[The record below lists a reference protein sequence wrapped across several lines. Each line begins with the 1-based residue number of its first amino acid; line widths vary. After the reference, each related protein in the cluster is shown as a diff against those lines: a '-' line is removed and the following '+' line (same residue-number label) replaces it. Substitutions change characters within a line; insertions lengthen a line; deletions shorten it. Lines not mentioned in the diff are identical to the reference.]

1 MKKLI
6 VVLTMLIVFGYFA
19 EPGQAE
25 YKKNRAFKK
34 IIAEFSDLY
43 KRSLEENGVVGSS
56 IMLIHDNEVL
66 FKAFYGLANKEKN
79 QKVDSNTIYHWAS
92 ITKTFTGI
100 AVLQLRDRGLL
111 KLEDPVV
118 NYIPELR
125 MVHNPYGDMNKITIR
140 HLLSHTSGFRG
151 ATWPW
156 KDKEWHPHEP
166 LHWEQLVAMFPY
178 TEITFEP
185 GSKFSYS
192 NLGIIFLARII
203 ELLTTDDYEVY
214 VDKNI
219 FKPLKMYNSYFD
231 STPYHLLK
239 YRSHSYYQEEEK
251 EGETLKP
258 AIFDVN
264 TGITVSNGG
273 LNAPFTDFAKYIDFL
288 MGDPAKQEEY
298 DLVLKRSSLEEMFQS
313 QISLGEPVKD
323 KEGNTIS
330 YSRGLAFSLIDYNGR
345 RFIGHTGGQNAFSTF
360 FFVNLSSRT
369 ACVGGYNTSGKKVR
383 IAKGKIQDF
392 IFEKI
397 FPLF

>member
-6 VVLTMLIVFGYFA
+6 AVITVLIVFGYFA
-19 EPGQAE
+19 EPGMAK
-25 YKKNRAFKK
+25 YKKTREFKK
-34 IIAEFSDLY
+34 TIAEFSGVY
-43 KRSLEENGVVGSS
+43 KKSLEENGVVGSS
-56 IMLIHDNEVL
+56 IMLIHDNDVL
-66 FKAFYGLANKEKN
+66 FKEFYGMANKEKN

-118 NYIPELR
+118 KYIPELR
-125 MVHNPYGDMNKITIR
+125 MVHNPYGDMSKVTIR

-151 ATWPW
+151 PTWPW

-166 LHWEQLVAMFPY
+166 LHWEQLAAMFPY
-178 TEITFEP
+178 TEIKFEP
-185 GSKFSYS
+185 GTKHSYS
-192 NLGIIFLARII
+192 NLGIIFLARIM

-214 VDKNI
+214 MDKNI

-239 YRSHSYYQEEEK
+239 YRSHSYYQE
-251 EGETLKP
+251 GETLKP

-273 LNAPFTDFAKYIDFL
+273 LNAPFTDFVKYVNFL

-298 DLVLKRSSLEEMFQS
+298 DQILKRSSLEEMFKA
-313 QISLGEPVKD
+313 QIMIGEPVKD
-323 KEGNTIS
+323 KEGNTS
-330 YSRGLAFSLIDYNGR
+330 TYSRGLTFALINYNGM
-345 RFIGHTGGQNAFSTF
+345 RFIGHTGGQNAFVTF
-360 FFVNLSSRT
+360 FYVNLSSRT
-369 ACVGGYNTSGKKVR
+369 ACVGGYNTSGKKAR
-383 IAKGKIQDF
+383 AANGKIQDF
-392 IFEKI
+392 IFKKI
-397 FPLF
+397 FPLFKERR